1 MHARLPGSTDILRLV
16 IKEHTFLRI
25 DLKTLA
31 ESLIN
36 SNIRL
41 EKMHLMGD
49 EIAVEQTER
58 SGKLLHDIKDFC
70 RPVGQT
76 EQAIA
81 LGFERHHPIVDTG
94 ISAVK
99 ISV

>member
-1 MHARLPGSTDILRLV
+1 
-16 IKEHTFLRI
+16 
-25 DLKTLA
+25 
-31 ESLIN
+31 
-36 SNIRL
+36 
-41 EKMHLMGD
+41 MHLMGD

-81 LGFERHHPIVDTG
+81 LGFERHHPIVDTRDLCREDIRIALVKRIERKG
-94 ISAVK
+94 IVAIAVS
-99 ISV
+99 IRRYNP